1 MITDAT
7 GVSKVIMEVAKSSSM
22 RRTGV
27 TALLWYVM
35 RGAPLRLHSK
45 AETVWHLLIDKSI
58 FSLGHKYPEGKGRS
72 KNGGGEENW
81 CFGGMWLRRE
91 RGSRTVRIRYRQKM
105 LDLHLAAVCS
115 CIQVEKFKLHFWFAW
130 IPEIA
135 ESRSRQLIPLFFK
148 FLGYSGDDCFSWSV
162 LCDACSQHTG
172 VSHRRAVLCFLA
184 QLEVKELQLFF
195 SLLLKPLIPRR
206 LTNELFDSSNDEP
219 SEGLIGGSQASILIK
234 CSTSIE
240 VANVSWKKKNGFVHV
255 IEEILRTF
263 DESRIKPYLNPLM
276 MIVVRIL
283 ENCMLN
289 LASENRNRAV
299 NIAVSLSANLPDH
312 EMSTAATDSILV

>member
-91 RGSRTVRIRYRQKM
+91 RGSRTVRICHLIIFLYFCADRQKM
-105 LDLHLAAVCS
+105 LDLVSSL
-115 CIQVEKFKLHFWFAW
+115 IQSFVVSSISIEMEDLPSKVLSRVLELMLCLLDVPSFSVDMSSILLLYAPVFKLKS
-130 IPEIA
+130 
-135 ESRSRQLIPLFFK
+135 SR
-148 FLGYSGDDCFSWSV
+148 
-162 LCDACSQHTG
+162 
-172 VSHRRAVLCFLA
+172 
-184 QLEVKELQLFF
+184 
-195 SLLLKPLIPRR
+195 
-206 LTNELFDSSNDEP
+206 
-219 SEGLIGGSQASILIK
+219 
-234 CSTSIE
+234 
-240 VANVSWKKKNGFVHV
+240 
-255 IEEILRTF
+255 
-263 DESRIKPYLNPLM
+263 
-276 MIVVRIL
+276 
-283 ENCMLN
+283 
-289 LASENRNRAV
+289 
-299 NIAVSLSANLPDH
+299 
-312 EMSTAATDSILV
+312 